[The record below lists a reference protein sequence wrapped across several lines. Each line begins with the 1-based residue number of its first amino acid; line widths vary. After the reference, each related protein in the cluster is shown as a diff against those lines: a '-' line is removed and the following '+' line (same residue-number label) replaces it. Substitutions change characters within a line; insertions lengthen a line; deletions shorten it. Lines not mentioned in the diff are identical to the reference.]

1 MALGLLQGLTEFI
14 PVSSTGHLVLF
25 PALWGQASPPLFFDV
40 AVHLGTLVS
49 ALVFYAKD
57 VGKVLGGVGRMLR
70 GVASGEGRRLFR
82 EDPWARLATLLAVGS
97 LPTVAIA
104 VALRSVKD
112 QLVQMPVIAASCL
125 LLTGT
130 MLIVT
135 DRLERKREAGDGT
148 EEADTRSGQAIG
160 IGIGQGI
167 AILPGISRSGSCI
180 IAGILLGLER
190 GFAVKFAFLLMIPA
204 VFGAACYEG
213 LEAAQEGMDPAL
225 LSQSL
230 VGAAVALFSGL
241 AAIWITVKAVQRRG
255 LWIFGIYC
263 LLLGLFG
270 LGLLWSRGTL
280 LTGVS

>member
-1 MALGLLQGLTEFI
+1 
-14 PVSSTGHLVLF
+14 
-25 PALWGQASPPLFFDV
+25 
-40 AVHLGTLVS
+40 
-49 ALVFYAKD
+49 
-57 VGKVLGGVGRMLR
+57 
-70 GVASGEGRRLFR
+70 
-82 EDPWARLATLLAVGS
+82 VGS

-167 AILPGISRSGSCI
+167 AILPGISRSGSCT